1 MHIDQIGDNGPW
13 LEPRRVPVIAEE
25 EISALQEQASSW
37 FGTSEISN
45 KLDAALSG
53 IALLSVE
60 SRSAILE
67 LLKCVQAIDQLIADH
82 ETTQR
87 DRGMYRIMEEIILSL
102 NPQSPALVAVRV
114 NAKHDFEGGHREMV
128 ELVLR
133 EFLKDQLERIQ
144 EVLTK
149 K

>member
-13 LEPRRVPVIAEE
+13 LEPKRVPVISEE
-25 EISALQEQASSW
+25 MIPALQDQASSW
-37 FGTSEISN
+37 FGTGEISN

-53 IALLSVE
+53 IALLSAE

-67 LLKCVQAIDQLIADH
+67 LLKCVQAIDQLIANH
-82 ETTQR
+82 ETAQR
-87 DRGMYRIMEEIILSL
+87 DRGMYRIMEDIIQKL

-133 EFLKDQLERIQ
+133 EFLKDQMERIQ
-144 EVLTK
+144 EVLTRE
-149 K
+149 